1 MERQIVIGDMV
12 MVIGKQ
18 FLYTSF
24 GKTGQVM
31 GLDENVQPGEL
42 FASITRKEA
51 ISIIVNTLG
60 ISKETAENFIEDAG
74 EVLEDGAI
82 SGTGGT
88 TSVKN

>member
-42 FASITRKEA
+42 FATVDMNGTEYCFNVKDLKLA
-51 ISIIVNTLG
+51 
-60 ISKETAENFIEDAG
+60 DG
-74 EVLEDGAI
+74 EF
-82 SGTGGT
+82 
-88 TSVKN
+88 